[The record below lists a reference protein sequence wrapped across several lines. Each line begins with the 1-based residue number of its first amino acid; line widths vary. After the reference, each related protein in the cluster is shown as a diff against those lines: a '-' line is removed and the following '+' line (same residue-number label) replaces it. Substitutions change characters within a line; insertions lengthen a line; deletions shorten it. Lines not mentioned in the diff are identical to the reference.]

1 MAALLPPSA
10 HVRPPFQ
17 QSSIAPRIV
26 NLAQWRRHLLQRLR
40 QQIQQIQQTGDA
52 VPMPLRFR
60 IAQGVLRFTA
70 AVLRRLHG

>member
-1 MAALLPPSA
+1 MIGRFAPTIRPCP
-10 HVRPPFQ
+10 PPFQ

-40 QQIQQIQQTGDA
+40 QQIQQTGDA